1 MPVTN
6 NGQFCV
12 LVKFRIHPD
21 IGKQRGVKCVGVFI
35 LQMQL
40 QIGFINDLSSVSEAL
55 QGKSIF
61 DIVDLPRFLE
71 NLAAYWTAQKSDRD
85 AIRKSY
91 AAMRKLGGEKGYKI
105 PAHPIDDL
113 AQLSVEDLAVEY
125 AKVVAGGSTRNHAER
140 LYIRQIG
147 QQAYNLTVAQYV
159 VDEYPELE
167 PELLPNKT
175 KAN

>member
-1 MPVTN
+1 MKKET
-6 NGQFCV
+6 
-12 LVKFRIHPD
+12 
-21 IGKQRGVKCVGVFI
+21 
-35 LQMQL
+35 LQK
-40 QIGFINDLSSVSEAL
+40 IRSCKAL
-55 QGKSIF
+55 QGKTIF
-61 DIVDLPRFLE
+61 DVVALPRFLE
-71 NLAAYWTAQKSDRD
+71 NLAAYWTAQKTDRD

-91 AAMRKLGGEKGYKI
+91 DAMRKMGGAKGYRI

-113 AQLSVEDLAVEY
+113 AQLSVDDLAVEY

-167 PELLPNKT
+167 PELFPKKP

>member
-1 MPVTN
+1 MKKET
-6 NGQFCV
+6 
-12 LVKFRIHPD
+12 
-21 IGKQRGVKCVGVFI
+21 
-35 LQMQL
+35 LQK
-40 QIGFINDLSSVSEAL
+40 IRSCKAL
-55 QGKSIF
+55 QGKTIF
-61 DIVDLPRFLE
+61 DVVALPRFVE
-71 NLAAYWTAQKSDRD
+71 NLGAYWTAQKTDRD

-91 AAMRKLGGEKGYKI
+91 DAMRKMGGANGYRI

-113 AQLSVEDLAVEY
+113 AQLSVDDLAVEY

-159 VDEYPELE
+159 VEEYPELE
-167 PELLPNKT
+167 PELFPKKS